1 MIKLLLIALILVN
14 VLTFLIYCLD
24 RFTLNRS
31 QSKGYRKEYSWLVL
45 VLIGGSIGAWLGMK
59 IWPPKNLTRFF
70 KYSIPTIFALQILT
84 LIVLRY
90 HM

>member
-90 HM
+90 HL